1 MGFPDLFSKNFIQR
15 AFVLISSIGVWLFSF
30 LIFKPWIVGFYSKS
44 FANFEEGPRLFLK
57 HTFVFSTPTALL
69 CLVWI
74 ILLQK
79 WKLIE
84 PIQVSF
90 GKKTLL
96 VSLCWGVGVAL
107 FTLAI
112 APALGMEY
120 KFHFNPW
127 SIAGNF
133 TSNLC
138 EELIFRGL
146 LFFAFWRAFGSKCVA
161 IFSSGIIFGL
171 THEQYPW
178 LIKTYI
184 AGIGSLLSY
193 LTSKERNIIPAI
205 IVHDVSDWILD
216 LFL

>member
-1 MGFPDLFSKNFIQR
+1 MIFSEQLSKNFIQR

-30 LIFKPWIVGFYSKS
+30 LIFKPWVVGFYSK
-44 FANFEEGPRLFLK
+44 FFENFEVGPRLFFK
-57 HTFVFSTPTALL
+57 HSFVFSAPTALL

-90 GKKTLL
+90 DKKS
-96 VSLCWGVGVAL
+96 VMISLYWGVGVAL
-107 FTLAI
+107 ITLAI
-112 APALGMEY
+112 APILGMNY
-120 KFHFNPW
+120 RFHFDPW

-133 TSNLC
+133 ISNLY
-138 EELIFRGL
+138 EEIIFRGL
-146 LFFAFWRAFGSKCVA
+146 LFLSFWRAFGSKSIA
-161 IFSSGIIFGL
+161 IFLSGILFGL

-178 LIKTYI
+178 LLKTYI
-184 AGIGSLLSY
+184 AVIGSFLSY

-205 IVHDVSDWILD
+205 IVHDISDWILD